1 MFTSLPNF
9 QVKMAKRGAATE
21 LNQDNWAEEEEPE
34 EFGTFRQAS
43 SDQLATRQIKKA
55 RRRGMVGEA
64 PSGPS
69 IFKTLG
75 GFSAFGGSTNSSSQ
89 PSFSFLDSNS
99 TSDSTKKP
107 SFDFLSKTNSDS
119 VKTVSDSNEKKNTQP
134 FKLTQDSGLMVN
146 KSVDTPKTNGVSSS
160 SKTSS
165 SKLFLAN
172 LKALNEGVL
181 QWVKQHLDKNPHV
194 NLAPVFDDYKKHFEE
209 LKKKYP
215 PETESENDSDAG
227 VVGNNAE
234 KNRASEKENKPI
246 FGQDNST
253 KSLSFGSSSASST
266 KDKAPE
272 ASKPAF
278 NFGSAVSTSPEKS
291 TESSKPLFSF
301 GTTTTTTTEKTVES
315 SKKLFSFSST
325 EKTSDTS
332 KPLFSFGNS
341 AASTK
346 ETNDEGEK
354 KPAFSFGVFD
364 SGKKSPLKSGGFSFA
379 GATPAATSE
388 TPADAGKKDE
398 NEPTDEPP
406 KVEVNEVKED
416 DALYEKKCKLF
427 YMNDGS
433 FVEKGVGTLFLKPA
447 GEKTQLLVR
456 AFTNLGNIL
465 LNIILNKSIPTIRAG
480 KNGVIIACIPNP
492 PLDGKSDSK
501 EPVKMLIRVK
511 TSDDADEL
519 LEKIN
524 DLKK

>member
-1 MFTSLPNF
+1 
-9 QVKMAKRGAATE
+9 MAKRGAATE

-43 SDQLATRQIKKA
+43 SDQLATRQIRKA

-69 IFKTLG
+69 IFKGLG
-75 GFSAFGGSTNSSSQ
+75 GFSAFGGSTNSTSQ

-99 TSDSTKKP
+99 SSDSAKKS
-107 SFDFLSKTNSDS
+107 SFDFLSKPSSDS
-119 VKTVSDSNEKKNTQP
+119 VKTVSDSNEKKNIQP
-134 FKLTQDSGLMVN
+134 FKLTQDSGLTVN
-146 KSVDTPKTNGVSSS
+146 KIVDTPKTNGVSSS
-160 SKTSS
+160 KSSSS

-215 PETESENDSDAG
+215 PETESENESDAG
-227 VVGNNAE
+227 VIGNSSE
-234 KNRASEKENKPI
+234 KDRASEKENKPV
-246 FGQDNST
+246 FGQDSST
-253 KSLSFGSSSASST
+253 KTLSFGNSSAAA

-278 NFGSAVSTSPEKS
+278 NFGSVASTSPEKS
-291 TESSKPLFSF
+291 TEPSKPLFSF
-301 GTTTTTTTEKTVES
+301 GATTTTTEKTVES
-315 SKKLFSFSST
+315 SKKLFSFCST
-325 EKTSDTS
+325 EKASDTS
-332 KPLFSFGNS
+332 KSLFSFGNS

-346 ETNDEGEK
+346 ETKDEGDK
-354 KPAFSFGVFD
+354 KQGFSFGVFD

-379 GATPAATSE
+379 GATPSATSE
-388 TPADAGKKDE
+388 APSDAGKKEDG
-398 NEPTDEPP
+398 EPSDEPP

-447 GEKTQLLVR
+447 GDKTQLLVR

-524 DLKK
+524 ELKK

>member
-1 MFTSLPNF
+1 
-9 QVKMAKRGAATE
+9 MAKRGAATE

-55 RRRGMVGEA
+55 RRRGMV
-64 PSGPS
+64 
-69 IFKTLG
+69 
-75 GFSAFGGSTNSSSQ
+75 
-89 PSFSFLDSNS
+89 
-99 TSDSTKKP
+99 
-107 SFDFLSKTNSDS
+107 
-119 VKTVSDSNEKKNTQP
+119 
-134 FKLTQDSGLMVN
+134 
-146 KSVDTPKTNGVSSS
+146 
-160 SKTSS
+160 
-165 SKLFLAN
+165 
-172 LKALNEGVL
+172 
-181 QWVKQHLDKNPHV
+181 
-194 NLAPVFDDYKKHFEE
+194 
-209 LKKKYP
+209 
-215 PETESENDSDAG
+215 
-227 VVGNNAE
+227 
-234 KNRASEKENKPI
+234 
-246 FGQDNST
+246 
-253 KSLSFGSSSASST
+253 
-266 KDKAPE
+266 
-272 ASKPAF
+272 
-278 NFGSAVSTSPEKS
+278 
-291 TESSKPLFSF
+291 
-301 GTTTTTTTEKTVES
+301 
-315 SKKLFSFSST
+315 
-325 EKTSDTS
+325 
-332 KPLFSFGNS
+332 
-341 AASTK
+341 
-346 ETNDEGEK
+346 
-354 KPAFSFGVFD
+354 
-364 SGKKSPLKSGGFSFA
+364 GKKSPLKSGGFSFA